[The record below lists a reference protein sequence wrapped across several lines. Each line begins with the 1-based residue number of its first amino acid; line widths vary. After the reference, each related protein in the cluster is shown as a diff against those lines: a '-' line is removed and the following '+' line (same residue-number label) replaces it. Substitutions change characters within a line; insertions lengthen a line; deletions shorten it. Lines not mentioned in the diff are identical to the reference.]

1 VARFDIQLEPMW
13 GFAYVD
19 FVCVARLAEDDE
31 GLKQRSAELVAAL
44 GAKGEEVVERA
55 TRVGTAGTR
64 TSWVTPCGDFRVCT
78 FRISS

>member
-1 VARFDIQLEPMW
+1 MARFDIQLEPMW
-13 GFAYVD
+13 GFAYED

-64 TSWVTPCGDFRVCT
+64 TRWVTPCGDFRVCT

>member
-1 VARFDIQLEPMW
+1 MARFDIQLEPMW
-13 GFAYVD
+13 GFAYED

-64 TSWVTPCGDFRVCT
+64 TSRVTPCGDFRVCT